1 MSTSFPVDE
10 RGARSV
16 APVGALRRFAQ
27 KREPERVPVA
37 VEHCELCSEAI
48 PTEHRHLLDLSSQAL
63 VCACQ
68 ACLFLFHEE
77 GAGGRKYRL
86 VPRRYVALPD
96 FQMTDQQWD
105 ELMIPVNMA
114 FIFRSSESKRVM
126 AFYPS
131 PAGATESLLDLDGWE
146 MLLNNNPIL
155 QELEAD
161 VEALLINR
169 VQNAREHY
177 IVPIDACY
185 QLVGLIRV
193 SWKGLSGG
201 TEAREAIA
209 AFFETIRTK
218 SQLMGGERYA

>member
-10 RGARSV
+10 RGRRSI
-16 APVGALRRFAQ
+16 APVGALRRFAR
-27 KREPERVPVA
+27 KREPERGPVK
-37 VEHCELCSEAI
+37 VEHCELCSEII
-48 PTEHRHLLDLSSQAL
+48 PTEHRHLLDLSSRAL

-68 ACLFLFHEE
+68 ACLLLFNEE
-77 GAGGRKYRL
+77 GAGGRKYHL
-86 VPRRYVALPD
+86 VPRRYVSLPD
-96 FQMTDQQWD
+96 FEMTDSQWD

-114 FIFRSSESKRVM
+114 FIFRSSESEHVM

-131 PAGATESLLDLDGWE
+131 PAGATESLLDLEGWE
-146 MLLNNNPIL
+146 TLLNSNPVL
-155 QELEAD
+155 SELEAD

-169 VQNAREHY
+169 VQNAHEYY

-201 TEAREAIA
+201 TEAREAISG
-209 AFFETIRTK
+209 FFEGIRAK
-218 SQLMGGERYA
+218 SRVGGDRDA